1 MPAVT
6 TTREPVDP
14 ERLQDPVYVFQAM
27 QRGQIAMLSE
37 MHVSTLYE
45 APIRELLIRQA
56 EAAHGAKIKIM
67 EDHLAR
73 MEMWSERSKR
83 HRNIMAA
90 LCGFNLAITFGWL
103 ALQYLIRV
111 L

>member
-1 MPAVT
+1 MPAAT
-6 TTREPVDP
+6 TTHEPLDP
-14 ERLQDPVYVFQAM
+14 ARLDDPVYVFQAM

-56 EAAHGAKIKIM
+56 EAAHGAKITIM
-67 EDHLAR
+67 EKTLAK
-73 MEMWSERSKR
+73 MEQNLKR
-83 HRNIMAA
+83 AKRVRDVIFFLVA
-90 LCGFNLAITFGWL
+90 FNLAITFGWL
-103 ALQYLIRV
+103 GLEYLFD